1 MERSSCAAP
10 LLALALVATCVHPSN
25 LVAQNDDPLRPALAE
40 RIDEAKQG
48 TGAVVGLLTPEG
60 QSFAAYGRMSV
71 GGQEAAADTIFE
83 IGWITKVFT
92 AFLLADMAERGEV
105 ALNDPVRKYLPTS
118 VKAPSRR
125 GREIL
130 LVDLA
135 THTSG
140 LPQDSVELDLNSD
153 DSPYTGYAPS
163 DLYAFLGRH
172 RLARDPGSQWEY
184 SNVGMGLLGHAL
196 ALRAGASY
204 QDLLR
209 RRIFAPLGMTNTALT
224 LDAEQRSRRATGY
237 NPKLLP
243 LPPWSGGVIDP
254 AGSVN
259 STAAD
264 MLKFG
269 AAVITRRAR

>member
-83 IGWITKVFT
+83 IGSITKVFT

-105 ALNDPVRKYLPTS
+105 ALNGPVRKYLPTS
-118 VKAPSRR
+118 VKVPSRR

-163 DLYAFLGRH
+163 DLYAFL
-172 RLARDPGSQWEY
+172 D
-184 SNVGMGLLGHAL
+184 VTV
-196 ALRAGASY
+196 LRATPAHSGSIRTSGWDFWGTRSRCELAQATKTFCAVAS
-204 QDLLR
+204 LR
-209 RRIFAPLGMTNTALT
+209 R
-224 LDAEQRSRRATGY
+224 
-237 NPKLLP
+237 
-243 LPPWSGGVIDP
+243 SG
-254 AGSVN
+254 
-259 STAAD
+259 
-264 MLKFG
+264 
-269 AAVITRRAR
+269 